1 MFIDTPTQG
10 TFHATLDG
18 KPLVLV
24 DNNRFTG
31 MVTRSSVD
39 PVTNQPAENV
49 MSTFHCADKRDI
61 LLTIGYDG
69 KTGEK
74 KIANAM
80 MNIPNKTYSSN
91 GSFDRA
97 NLWFGVVRVRDDAG
111 WGVRPRVRSG
121 DHARLPVVPGGAGRR
136 GKPKPADQP
145 ER

>member
-1 MFIDTPTQG
+1 MKLIYCILCLFAVSTSSTSMFIDTPTQG

-97 NLWFGVVRVRDDAG
+97 NVTSITDDA
-111 WGVRPRVRSG
+111 
-121 DHARLPVVPGGAGRR
+121 DGRHFLYS
-136 GKPKPADQP
+136 ATF
-145 ER
+145 EMHVS